1 MQDRKITVVRGKK
14 RKAID
19 NILTDVNI
27 FIGQVGLK
35 IYRNNLAHIDT
46 YVQSID
52 LKVRGIYMG
61 LVSFPHASME
71 RGEG

>member
-27 FIGQVGLK
+27 FIGQVVIK

-46 YVQSID
+46 YV
-52 LKVRGIYMG
+52 
-61 LVSFPHASME
+61 
-71 RGEG
+71 